1 MEWQAGKVV
10 TAEKVL
16 SAETVETKG
25 GAELLDEP
33 VPEAYI
39 SAQPEKQYPESLT
52 LGKGETLR
60 TIALDLFGNKEFW
73 VYIYQENIHNINNP
87 NVIPVGTELLIPD
100 ISKYDIDADNPQSIA
115 IAKERGERIIKAL

>member
-16 SAETVETKG
+16 RAETAEAQG

-39 SAQPEKQYPESLT
+39 TAQPEKQYPESLT

-115 IAKERGERIIKAL
+115 IAKERGERIIKTL

>member
-1 MEWQAGKVV
+1 MEWQTGKVV

-33 VPEAYI
+33 VPEALI
-39 SAQPEKQYPESLT
+39 TAQPEKQYPESLT

-100 ISKYDIDADNPQSIA
+100 VLKYDIDADNPQSIA
-115 IAKERGERIIKAL
+115 KAKEKGERIIKTL

>member
-16 SAETVETKG
+16 RAETAEAQG

-33 VPEAYI
+33 VPEALI
-39 SAQPEKQYPESLT
+39 TAQPEKQFLESLT

-115 IAKERGERIIKAL
+115 KAKEKGERIIKTL